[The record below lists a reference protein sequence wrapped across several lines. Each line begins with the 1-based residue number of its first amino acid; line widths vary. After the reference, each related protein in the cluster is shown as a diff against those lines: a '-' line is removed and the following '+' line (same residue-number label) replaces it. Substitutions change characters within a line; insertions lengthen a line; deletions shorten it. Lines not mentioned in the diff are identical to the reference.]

1 MLHLR
6 HKSCYEH
13 QTYILIGHIVFPR
26 LSALFTISAKRMGA
40 YWKEGTYS
48 GGGGGGRLLS
58 SPVGNH
64 QAYLSST
71 RFTHRDIN
79 KMTIETGFPCTLP

>member
-48 GGGGGGRLLS
+48 GGGGGRLL
-58 SPVGNH
+58 
-64 QAYLSST
+64 
-71 RFTHRDIN
+71 I
-79 KMTIETGFPCTLP
+79 